1 MSMNL
6 NDIKAASKT
15 QPREVEYIFAGKKT
29 GWFLTLLFDSS
40 TEVQEFMSKYN
51 SKVRELSLKRKT
63 NAIKNLAGEHAG
75 KLHMVQVAGWRW
87 KDGDDDKNGR
97 PKFTKAELRKAL
109 NHEDLGWHLGQ
120 FIDEEVGSLDDFL
133 TKSGGGSES
142 A

>member
-40 TEVQEFMSKYN
+40 SEVQEFMSKYN

-63 NAIKNLAGEHAG
+63 NAISNLAAQHAD

>member
-29 GWFLTLLFDSS
+29 GWFLTLLHDSS
-40 TEVQEFMSKYN
+40 EEVQAFMGRYN
-51 SKVRELSLKRKT
+51 AKVRELSLKRKT
-63 NAIKNLAGEHAG
+63 NAISALAAQHAD
-75 KLHMVQVAGWRW
+75 KLHMVQVSGWRW
-87 KDGDDDKNGR
+87 KDGDDDDAGR
-97 PKFTKAELRKAL
+97 PTFSKTELRAAL

-133 TKSGGGSES
+133 TRSGGASES